1 MKKLVFVAAMAV
13 CATMVMWATPASELG
28 YDFPLDEGGIK
39 LMAAF
44 IALIASLAG
53 AVVSIRKAL
62 VVLFF
67 TAIAMVYFFSP
78 LTFLAFGAMFA
89 LARVMV
95 DGNSE
100 IKEFILTPFK
110 PEEES

>member
-1 MKKLVFVAAMAV
+1 MVFAAAMAV
-13 CATMVMWATPASELG
+13 GMVFVAMATPAVELS
-28 YDFPLDEGGIK
+28 YDFPLDEGGNK

-53 AVVSIRKAL
+53 AVISIRKAL
-62 VVLFF
+62 VVLLF

-100 IKEFILTPFK
+100 LKDFIITPFK
-110 PEEES
+110 PEEE

>member
-13 CATMVMWATPASELG
+13 CATMVMWATPSVELG
-28 YDFPLDEGGIK
+28 YDFPLDEGGNK
-39 LMAAF
+39 LISAF

-53 AVVSIRKAL
+53 AVISIKKTL

-78 LTFLAFGAMFA
+78 LTFLAFGVMFT
-89 LARVMV
+89 LARVMA
-95 DGNSE
+95 DANPE
-100 IKEFILTPFK
+100 IKDFILTPFK
-110 PEEES
+110 PEEEA